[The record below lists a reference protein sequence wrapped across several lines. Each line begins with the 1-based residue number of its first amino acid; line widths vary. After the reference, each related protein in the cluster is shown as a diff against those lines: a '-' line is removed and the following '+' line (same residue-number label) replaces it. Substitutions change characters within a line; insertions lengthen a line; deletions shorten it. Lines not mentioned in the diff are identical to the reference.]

1 MHWSCQATL
10 ETVALFGLIS
20 LTTQTKGWEYCGQ
33 ALSWIGTAKKGWNMR
48 RNLPVTQREYPLP
61 AGFSLV
67 STTDTRGRITY
78 CNPAFVEVS
87 GYSRD
92 ELIGQPHNLIR
103 HPDMPEEAFRDMW
116 ATIRAGLP
124 WSAPVKNRRKDGD
137 HYWVVAN
144 VTPLRDGDQVTG
156 YVSVRT
162 HASRDLIE
170 RTEAAYTRLSE
181 DAQRRLP
188 QWRVHRGEVQS
199 LRPLARL
206 TRVLQP
212 GPMMQLC
219 LLLLGAALSATVATE
234 AVGMAGGGLA
244 TLLTAVLGTTLVL
257 AGLAWAGRRQLIAP
271 VEDLLAQANRLAAG
285 DLRFA
290 DPRRQQ
296 GLFARCE
303 RALRQ
308 VAVNLAS
315 MVQDTRVG
323 ARELRGTAGDLAQ
336 GNQDLSSRTE
346 SQASSLEQ
354 TAASMEQITGTVRQ
368 NSHTA
373 SGAARFAAEV
383 AGITGRSAEAV
394 RQANATMHG
403 IQSASQRIGEIIQVI
418 DGIAF
423 QTSLL
428 ALNAAVEAAR
438 AGEQGRGFAVVA
450 AEVRSLAQRTSA
462 AAREV
467 KQLIEESGLTVEA
480 GSLHAG
486 QACTIMDEALGSVH
500 RLNELL
506 SQIDSGSSEQLSGI
520 SQVNEA
526 VAHMDALTQ
535 QNTALVEELSAASTA
550 VAQQAQQLEQGL
562 QLFRLANDEA
572 GVARHLPS
580 A

>member
-1 MHWSCQATL
+1 MAGAPWRSAVPATPG
-10 ETVALFGLIS
+10 AADA
-20 LTTQTKGWEYCGQ
+20 C
-33 ALSWIGTAKKGWNMR
+33 AAAR
-48 RNLPVTQREYPLP
+48 ADDAALP
-61 AGFSLV
+61 A
-67 STTDTRGRITY
+67 
-78 CNPAFVEVS
+78 
-87 GYSRD
+87 
-92 ELIGQPHNLIR
+92 
-103 HPDMPEEAFRDMW
+103 
-116 ATIRAGLP
+116 
-124 WSAPVKNRRKDGD
+124 
-137 HYWVVAN
+137 
-144 VTPLRDGDQVTG
+144 
-156 YVSVRT
+156 
-162 HASRDLIE
+162 ASRRGTVCDGGDRGGGHAVHHLGGD
-170 RTEAAYTRLSE
+170 EAAGVVEGDVVGSD
-181 DAQRRLP
+181 DA
-188 QWRVHRGEVQS
+188 S
-199 LRPLARL
+199 A
-206 TRVLQP
+206 
-212 GPMMQLC
+212 
-219 LLLLGAALSATVATE
+219 LGAD
-234 AVGMAGGGLA
+234 GFDGAG
-244 TLLTAVLGTTLVL
+244 VDVEGT
-257 AGLAWAGRRQLIAP
+257 
-271 VEDLLAQANRLAAG
+271 DLAAG

-467 KQLIEESGLTVEA
+467 KQLIEESGRTVEA